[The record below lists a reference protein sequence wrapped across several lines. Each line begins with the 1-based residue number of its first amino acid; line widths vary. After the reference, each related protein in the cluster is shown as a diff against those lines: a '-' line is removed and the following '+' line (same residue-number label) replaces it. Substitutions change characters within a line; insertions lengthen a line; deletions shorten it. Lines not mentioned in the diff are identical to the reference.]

1 MKRLRKLRS
10 ATPFLAA
17 CIGLLAAIAFYVIGL
32 SWVQSSGSS
41 LFSPSDLYVPRLID
55 VTVVIWC
62 FWIGSS
68 IGSFLNVVA
77 WRMPRGES
85 INGRSHCPRCQAKLR
100 ARDNFPV
107 FGWLRLGGRC
117 RTCRL
122 PISPR
127 YPIVELVVGLSM
139 TLVAIGQ
146 LYRISLPGMT
156 SHGHRGPLWAPII
169 DADVLIMLA
178 FHIYALTIAWA
189 FALVRFDNQ
198 RLPARLVV
206 WGLAPLI
213 IAMLILPWLG
223 IGSWRASSAI
233 AASSLNLTG
242 VSHYVDAF
250 LRVLTALVAAA
261 ILGRS
266 LARGLCPTADPKM
279 DPLGKSTAE
288 LMDVIAILSVPSLVF
303 GWQSVIGVV
312 VIASIVA
319 AILKRTLL
327 HGTKPIGCFAIAI
340 CVTSAIHLF
349 GWSRLQDFAYW
360 PSPHSSPAVILGWS
374 AVILLT
380 PLWLGGR
387 RGTVRDSKFAGRKAD
402 PET

>member
-1 MKRLRKLRS
+1 MTRFRKRRL

-17 CIGLLAAIAFYVIGL
+17 CLSVLVAIAAYVFGL
-32 SWVQSSGSS
+32 AWFQSSRSS
-41 LFSPSDLYVPRLID
+41 LFSPGDLYIPRLID
-55 VTVVIWC
+55 VTVLLWC
-62 FWIGSS
+62 FWVGSS

-77 WRMPRGES
+77 WRMPRGQS

-100 ARDNFPV
+100 AQDNFPV

-127 YPIVELVVGLSM
+127 YPIVEFAVGLSM

-156 SHGHRGPLWAPII
+156 AHSHGGPLWAPVI
-169 DADVLIMLA
+169 DYSVLIVLA
-178 FHIYALTIAWA
+178 FHLYALTIAWA

-198 RLPARLVV
+198 RLPARLVG
-206 WGLAPLI
+206 WGLIPLVV
-213 IAMLILPWLG
+213 AMLVLPWLG
-223 IGSWRASSAI
+223 ISSWRATSAI
-233 AASSLNLTG
+233 ASSSLNLTG

-288 LMDVIAILSVPSLVF
+288 LMDVIAILSVPSLIF

-312 VIASIVA
+312 VVASIVA
-319 AILKRTLL
+319 AIFKHTFLKTI
-327 HGTKPIGCFAIAI
+327 KPLGCFAIAI

-349 GWSRLQDFAYW
+349 FWSQLDDFVYW

-374 AVILLT
+374 AAILLT

-387 RGTVRDSKFAGRKAD
+387 NGTSSDLDVTG
-402 PET
+402 